1 MSNNLTKEQLL
12 ILQDNLPFTTYE
24 KFMNLFVKDDILPND
39 TEEFTDKI
47 IQLMKD
53 HEYWGEIH
61 GWGPKRFYKRITKH
75 KVNIIMTFG
84 NFKGK
89 SSEDFIGWM
98 NRSRYHDMLSGFTD
112 EDMLL
117 VAESTEADQ
126 LSEMIEY
133 MKTDSYWGSIDVY
146 EGVRIYKHIP
156 KDEFEQIF
164 ILEFATSHYTD
175 LDIKSTLE
183 HMIGHF
189 YGGSDKEMDTP
200 NSNGLPVDDTHEV
213 PMSTRWL
220 NDNEGW

>member
-12 ILQDNLPFTTYE
+12 ILQDNLPYNAYE
-24 KFMNLFVKDDILPND
+24 KFMNIFEKEDILPND

-89 SSEDFIGWM
+89 SSEEFFGWM

-112 EDMLL
+112 VDMLK
-117 VAESTEADQ
+117 VEEIEEIEEIDDAAVSDSTE
-126 LSEMIEY
+126 
-133 MKTDSYWGSIDVY
+133 
-146 EGVRIYKHIP
+146 EGGINW
-156 KDEFEQIF
+156 
-164 ILEFATSHYTD
+164 LEWKG
-175 LDIKSTLE
+175 KS
-183 HMIGHF
+183 
-189 YGGSDKEMDTP
+189 S
-200 NSNGLPVDDTHEV
+200 HEV

>member
-1 MSNNLTKEQLL
+1 MSNNLNKEQLL
-12 ILQDNLPFTTYE
+12 ILQDNLSFNAYE
-24 KFMNLFVKDDILPND
+24 KFMNLFEKADMLPND

-47 IQLMKD
+47 ILLMKE

-117 VAESTEADQ
+117 VAESTQEDQ
-126 LSEMIEY
+126 LYEMIEY
-133 MKTDSYWGSIDVY
+133 MKTDSYWGIIGVY
-146 EGVRIYKHIP
+146 EGKRIYEHIP
-156 KDEFEQIF
+156 KDESEQIY
-164 ILEFATSHYTD
+164 ILEFATNYNTD
-175 LDIKSTLE
+175 LDIKSALE
-183 HMIGHF
+183 HMTGHF
-189 YGGSDKEMDTP
+189 YGGMDKEMNTP
-200 NSNGLPVDDTHEV
+200 GSDGLPVDDNHEV

>member
-12 ILQDNLPFTTYE
+12 ILQDNLPFTAYE
-24 KFMNLFVKDDILPND
+24 KFMNLFVKEDILPND

-61 GWGPKRFYKRITKH
+61 GWGHKRFYKRITKN

-89 SSEDFIGWM
+89 SSDEFIGWM
-98 NRSRYHDMLSGFTD
+98 NRSRYHDMLSGFTS
-112 EDMLL
+112 EDMLR
-117 VAESTEADQ
+117 VTESTEEE
-126 LSEMIEY
+126 L
-133 MKTDSYWGSIDVY
+133 
-146 EGVRIYKHIP
+146 
-156 KDEFEQIF
+156 
-164 ILEFATSHYTD
+164 
-175 LDIKSTLE
+175 
-183 HMIGHF
+183 
-189 YGGSDKEMDTP
+189 
-200 NSNGLPVDDTHEV
+200 DTHEV

>member
-12 ILQDNLPFTTYE
+12 ILQDNLPFTAYE
-24 KFMNLFVKDDILPND
+24 KFMNLFVKEDILPND

-89 SSEDFIGWM
+89 SSEEFIGWM
-98 NRSRYHDMLSGFTD
+98 NRSRYHDMLSGFTS

-117 VAESTEADQ
+117 VAES
-126 LSEMIEY
+126 
-133 MKTDSYWGSIDVY
+133 
-146 EGVRIYKHIP
+146 EG
-156 KDEFEQIF
+156 E
-164 ILEFATSHYTD
+164 
-175 LDIKSTLE
+175 LD
-183 HMIGHF
+183 
-189 YGGSDKEMDTP
+189 Y
-200 NSNGLPVDDTHEV
+200 THEV

>member
-12 ILQDNLPFTTYE
+12 ILQDNLPFNAYE
-24 KFMNLFVKDDILPND
+24 KFMNLFEKEDILPND

-61 GWGPKRFYKRITKH
+61 GWGPERFYKRITKH

-89 SSEDFIGWM
+89 SSDEFIGWM
-98 NRSRYHDMLSGFTD
+98 NRSRYHDMLSGFTP
-112 EDMLL
+112 EDMLR
-117 VAESTEADQ
+117 VTESTEEE
-126 LSEMIEY
+126 L
-133 MKTDSYWGSIDVY
+133 
-146 EGVRIYKHIP
+146 
-156 KDEFEQIF
+156 DE
-164 ILEFATSHYTD
+164 
-175 LDIKSTLE
+175 
-183 HMIGHF
+183 
-189 YGGSDKEMDTP
+189 
-200 NSNGLPVDDTHEV
+200 THEV